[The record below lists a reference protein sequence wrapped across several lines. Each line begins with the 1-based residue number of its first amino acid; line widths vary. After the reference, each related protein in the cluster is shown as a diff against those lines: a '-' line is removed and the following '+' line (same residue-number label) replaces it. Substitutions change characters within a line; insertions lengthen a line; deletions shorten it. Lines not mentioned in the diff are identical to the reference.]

1 MPSDGLDAHGG
12 VRIRQLMMQ
21 LKSKR
26 FDTQRSESVK
36 QPLQRC
42 ISLNELIEWIGTYDV
57 EIPEDVEQ
65 TISVFGQRW
74 EASLVPGER
83 ERAMLFPP
91 EPKLANLFR
100 RGTAAA
106 LLFGEFSARQD
117 EEPGWRN
124 SLVTGTPLRLRSDER
139 DRAMSM
145 LGQTVQDARQIFWA
159 VLNGQR
165 SFDPA
170 ISGRYP
176 VAMGRPE
183 REWFDALV
191 FETKEVFA
199 FLYPDLGVSCSGPQ
213 LPQQGACGDEAMPP
227 GAPGRRPVHPGG
239 LDEKK
244 LKKQIKDY
252 GFIPR
257 LLDEGNQ
264 PRYLTSREIAKCF
277 AKCLGKRQD
286 EWAAMLGDPHAWLA
300 PARMSNFPK
309 GTEAWWHPVM
319 IARMLAQGVPVMITS
334 GDGTKKSIRQTS
346 LLTLNGVFEAHTEL
360 ADWRA
365 MWARESEFL
374 RDLS

>member
-1 MPSDGLDAHGG
+1 
-12 VRIRQLMMQ
+12 MMQ

-26 FDTQRSESVK
+26 FDTQKSESIK

-42 ISLNELIEWIGTYDV
+42 VSLNELIEWIGTYDV

-165 SFDPA
+165 PFDPA

-199 FLYPDLGVSCSGPQ
+199 FLYPELIVSGSGPQ
-213 LPQQGACGDEAMPP
+213 VPQEGACGEEAMPP
-227 GAPGRRPVHPGG
+227 GAPQRQPAHPGG
-239 LDEKK
+239 LDEKRLEK
-244 LKKQIKDY
+244 QKKKYQ
-252 GFIPR
+252 FIER
-257 LLDEGNQ
+257 LLNEENQ
-264 PRYLTSREIAKCF
+264 PRYLASSDIAKCF
-277 AKCLGKRQD
+277 GKCKCLS
-286 EWAAMLGDPHAWLA
+286 WAPTKWSKTLGDPPAWLQ
-300 PARMSNFPK
+300 PARMSPQT
-309 GTEAWWHPVM
+309 GAEATWHPLM
-319 IARMLAQGVPVMITS
+319 IACMLAHGVRVRSQS
-334 GDGTKKSIRQTS
+334 GELIDLRINR
-346 LLTLNGVFEAHTEL
+346 LTLDSVFDTNVEL
-360 ADWRA
+360 ADWRP
-365 MWARESEFL
+365 MWGRESEFL